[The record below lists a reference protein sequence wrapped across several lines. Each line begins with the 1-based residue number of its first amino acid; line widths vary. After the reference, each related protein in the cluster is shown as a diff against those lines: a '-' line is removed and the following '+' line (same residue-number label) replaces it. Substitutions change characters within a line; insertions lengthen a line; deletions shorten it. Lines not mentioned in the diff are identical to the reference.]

1 MRDVE
6 PSVIKHIA
14 DALRS
19 LQLADDETGYGL
31 VSDHI
36 ANATEEL
43 IKAIKAGFI
52 DSVNLYD

>member
-52 DSVNLYD
+52 D